1 MAISETLEQQIITT
15 IRTLSIDAIQKAN
28 SGHPG
33 APMGL
38 APLAFTVYNEF
49 VKHNPKNPNWPNRDR
64 FVVSNGHASMLLYSI
79 LHIMG
84 YDLSLD
90 DIKQFRQLHSKCPG
104 HPEYGEA
111 PGVEVTTG
119 PLGQGVSVSVGM
131 AIAQKWLAARFNK
144 PDFNL
149 LDYHIFALCGDGDLM
164 EGVASEAASLAGHLK
179 LNNLIWFYDNNHITI
194 EGNTEL
200 AGIRVRTVLGAERS
214 GRSRGRRLLHRGS
227 APVPHKFCV
236 FSNCQRVLS
245 VTSKNGCAYNPS
257 GWSARS
263 CKT

>member
-1 MAISETLEQQIITT
+1 MALSAKLEQQIITT

-38 APLAFTVYNEF
+38 APVAFTVYNDF
-49 VKHNPKNPNWPNRDR
+49 VHHNPKNPDWPNRDR
-64 FVVSNGHASMLLYSI
+64 FVVSNGHASMLLYAL

-84 YDLSLD
+84 YDLTLE
-90 DIKQFRQLHSKCPG
+90 DIKQFRQLNSKCPG

-144 PDFNL
+144 KGFDIIN
-149 LDYHIFALCGDGDLM
+149 YRIFALCGDGDLM
-164 EGVASEAASLAGHLK
+164 EGVASEAASLAGHL
-179 LNNLIWFYDNNHITI
+179 NLDNLVWIYDNNHITI
-194 EGNTEL
+194 EGKTDL
-200 AGIRVRTVLGAERS
+200 A
-214 GRSRGRRLLHRGS
+214 
-227 APVPHKFCV
+227 
-236 FSNCQRVLS
+236 FSEDVAKRF
-245 VTSKNGCAYNPS
+245 
-257 GWSARS
+257 
-263 CKT
+263 